1 MSMEEKYGSFEIKDI
16 VHYDEVER
24 DHFSKVIWGE
34 FGDYIVR
41 VNGKKIMGHGIFKKL
56 SKEEWQRLGWIQL
69 RIEQD
74 EVNGIT
80 AIRGYGHRNAIF
92 PLEMWVRKLFDEGRV
107 VVYSASDTCA
117 RAIDFEMSFD
127 EVSNSSDMRDF
138 YSEKQ
143 RRLQMLKNGEKLE
156 LPKYR
161 QEQGEVLSK

>member
-1 MSMEEKYGSFEIKDI
+1 MSMEEKYGSFEIKNI

-24 DHFSKVIWGE
+24 DHFSKVIWDTYKGN
-34 FGDYIVR
+34 IIK
-41 VNGKKIMGHGIFKKL
+41 VNGKKVMGHGFFKKL
-56 SKEEWQRLGWIQL
+56 SKEEWRRLGWIEM
-69 RIEQD
+69 RIVQD

-80 AIRGYGHRNAIF
+80 SIKGYGHRNAIF
-92 PLEMWVRKLFDEGRV
+92 PLEMWVREMFDQGRV

-127 EVSNSSDMRDF
+127 EVSNSPDIRDF

-161 QEQGEVLSK
+161 QEQGEVLKK